1 MHYIIEPR
9 EIGKNGCFFGIITKQ
24 SVYQIVDPLVSFL
37 QSLTRGQIVGA
48 PYVSQALF
56 GMGENLH
63 GAKWGKSRKDEMEVF
78 CHP

>member
-1 MHYIIEPR
+1 MHYIIKLR

-37 QSLTRGQIVGA
+37 GSDSRC